1 MLESKIHLR
10 NRKIRIEKKIT
21 KKDSPKNSSTTK
33 LLPIGEQESDEED
46 EKQIID
52 QRESSDSISQMF
64 EIS

>member
-1 MLESKIHLR
+1 VLESKIHLR

-46 EKQIID
+46 E
-52 QRESSDSISQMF
+52 
-64 EIS
+64 